1 MKQTWLRLCVPPV
14 WRLSRVDS
22 LWLGH
27 LRTKKEKK
35 ESEVAQLCPTLCDP
49 TDCGLPGPSVR
60 RIFQVRILEW
70 VVSSFS
76 RGESSPG
83 GSDGKASACNEGDPG
98 SIPGLGRY
106 PREENG
112 NSFQYSWL
120 EKSHGWRSL
129 VGYSPC
135 GCKESDMTERLH
147 VLSLFFLFSRGIEPG
162 SLALQVDSLL
172 TMPPVWQDTKS
183 STHKY
188 PSSHYP
194 MHQERGKE

>member
-1 MKQTWLRLCVPPV
+1 MEHLEGLYSTKEFSWATNQVWWNKTKFNISTQRAEVFFQPIKQRPEEKKGSTFSSEGETKKKSKAKGNTKIDVKQTWLRLCVPPV

-98 SIPGLGRY
+98 SIPGSGKS
-106 PREENG
+106 PGEGNG
-112 NSFQYSWL
+112 NPLQYSCL
-120 EKSHGWRSL
+120 ENSM
-129 VGYSPC
+129 
-135 GCKESDMTERLH
+135 D
-147 VLSLFFLFSRGIEPG
+147 RG
-162 SLALQVDSLL
+162 A
-172 TMPPVWQDTKS
+172 W
-183 STHKY
+183 
-188 PSSHYP
+188 
-194 MHQERGKE
+194 